1 MTWLLRILKGFAGL
15 VAAAAAW
22 SIWGSDMF
30 PAEQDPSGGTLIQAS
45 CEILSIDSDIQQI
58 LINGPRQS
66 CAVGYRRYDY
76 SFSRSSH

>member
-30 PAEQDPSGGTLIQAS
+30 PAEQDPSGGMFIQAG
-45 CEILSIDSDIQQI
+45 CEMPSVMSDIQQI
-58 LINGPRQS
+58 LIDGPSQRY
-66 CAVGYRRYDY
+66 AVGCRP
-76 SFSRSSH
+76 